1 MRTKE
6 TENLFDIIQ
15 HKIINLDTDHK
26 FKVATNVQYTFTNIL
41 SNIVDKDFLSQ
52 AIVFYIEIA
61 SERNHAVFLTE
72 RKKDKKI
79 VWKRYIGTLSCE
91 SGKREAYYLIEID
104 PSVADI
110 DLTFL
115 RCAETVYYEW
125 IVEKI
130 SGLVQSE
137 KKAVEVKEAEL
148 LEFEQNISTEFQ
160 RFMRTIYSIP
170 VEMITAISG
179 IYYEK
184 EECCSNLLFYLEDKK
199 KVNICGVELKS
210 PIKFTSENI
219 SKIRK
224 QLQMGN
230 RNQCLLLCQNENP
243 EAAWEV
249 IGLYE
254 VETLLEHGISFTFLR
269 HMAWE
274 MLIGKRLSVCFEN
287 GIYLIKSREV
297 TMRKLEEKYKNI
309 FGLAMS
315 LNIKKVCKEAFNQKH
330 GTIVVILK
338 EEDAQREITR
348 LIECSSGTEIKPRIL
363 NEGFTG
369 SMTSIDGALR
379 VSKKGKCYGYG
390 LILTSPKEIESF
402 EGEAARGARYN
413 SAKRYIAGC
422 KACGYAAIGIVVS
435 EDGPVTIFSSEDDF

>member
-15 HKIINLDTDHK
+15 HEIINLETDHK
-26 FKVATNVQYTFTNIL
+26 FKVATNVQYTFTDIL
-41 SNIVDKDFLSQ
+41 SNIVDKEFLSQ
-52 AIVFYIEIA
+52 AIVFYIEIT
-61 SERNHAVFLTE
+61 SERDHAAFLTE

-91 SGKREAYYLIEID
+91 YGKREAYYLIEID
-104 PSVADI
+104 PSVAEI

-130 SGLVQSE
+130 SGLAQSK

-148 LEFEQNISTEFQ
+148 LEFEQNISTEF
-160 RFMRTIYSIP
+160 RHFMRTIYSIP

-184 EECCSNLLFYLEDKK
+184 EECCSNLLFCLEDKK
-199 KVNICGVELKS
+199 KINICGVELKS

-219 SKIRK
+219 SKLRK

-230 RNQCLLLCQNENP
+230 RNQCLLLCQNENS
-243 EAAWEV
+243 EVAWEV

-254 VETLLEHGISFTFLR
+254 SKNLLEHGISFTFLR

-287 GIYLIKSREV
+287 GIYLIKSRKV
-297 TMRKLEEKYKNI
+297 IMRNLEEKYKDV
-309 FGLAMS
+309 FELAID
-315 LNIKKVCKEAFNQKH
+315 LNIKMICEEAFNQNH

-338 EEDAQREITR
+338 EEDAKREILR
-348 LIECSSGTEIKPRIL
+348 LIQCSSGTEINPGIL
-363 NEGFTG
+363 KEGFTG
-369 SMTSIDGALR
+369 CMTSIDGALM
-379 VSKKGKCYGYG
+379 VSEKGKCYGYG

-402 EGEAARGARYN
+402 EGEPARGARYN